1 MKKILFTVL
10 AVIMA
15 GALTACGQ
23 SGQVEETKE
32 TVQEKQGE
40 QMPEASVP
48 DVESELEEAQ
58 EEKEVL
64 EAEETGKA
72 SEALEEGTE
81 LQPPILDEIE
91 KNVQVG
97 TAGSF
102 MTAVQAAVKLLDWG
116 TATELDTEEIK
127 GATVAWMM
135 DKGNDEQVAFA
146 EKMTLVDEA
155 YQKLLGEDAEEL
167 LTSAGCEDAAY
178 PWSDSPVESIE
189 AVMEAIGLR

>member
-1 MKKILFTVL
+1 MKKILLTVL
-10 AVIMA
+10 AVIMM

-23 SGQVEETKE
+23 NGQIEETKE
-32 TVQEKQGE
+32 TVQEEGTE
-40 QMPEASVP
+40 QITEDAAM
-48 DVESELEEAQ
+48 DLESEPEKA
-58 EEKEVL
+58 KEVL
-64 EAEETGKA
+64 EEEEAGND
-72 SEALEEGTE
+72 SEALEEDSGF
-81 LQPPILDEIE
+81 PILDEIA

-116 TATELDTEEIK
+116 TVTGLDTEEIK
-127 GATVAWMM
+127 SATVAWMM

-146 EKMTLVDEA
+146 EKMALVDEA
-155 YQKLLGEDAEEL
+155 YQKLLGEGAEEL

-178 PWSDSPVESIE
+178 PWSDGPVESIE

>member
-1 MKKILFTVL
+1 MKKILLTVL

-32 TVQEKQGE
+32 TVQEEGTE
-40 QMPEASVP
+40 QITEEAAI
-48 DVESELEEAQ
+48 DMESEPEETQ
-58 EEKEVL
+58 VVL
-64 EAEETGKA
+64 ETEETGNDI
-72 SEALEEGTE
+72 EALEEDFGF
-81 LQPPILDEIE
+81 PILDEIA

-116 TATELDTEEIK
+116 TTTGLDTEEIK

-146 EKMTLVDEA
+146 AKMALVDEA

>member
-1 MKKILFTVL
+1 MKKILLTVL
-10 AVIMA
+10 AVIMM

-32 TVQEKQGE
+32 TVQEEGTE
-40 QMPEASVP
+40 QITEEAAI
-48 DVESELEEAQ
+48 DLESEPEETQ
-58 EEKEVL
+58 VVL
-64 EAEETGKA
+64 ETEETGNDI
-72 SEALEEGTE
+72 EALEEDSGF
-81 LQPPILDEIE
+81 PILDEIA

-116 TATELDTEEIK
+116 TTTGLDTEEIK

-146 EKMTLVDEA
+146 EKMALVDEA

>member
-1 MKKILFTVL
+1 
-10 AVIMA
+10 MA

-32 TVQEKQGE
+32 TVQEEGTE
-40 QMPEASVP
+40 QITEEAAI
-48 DVESELEEAQ
+48 DLESEPEETQ
-58 EEKEVL
+58 VVL
-64 EAEETGKA
+64 ETEETGNDI
-72 SEALEEGTE
+72 EALEEDSGF
-81 LQPPILDEIE
+81 PILDEIV

-116 TATELDTEEIK
+116 TTTGLDTEEIK

-146 EKMTLVDEA
+146 EKMALVDEA

>member
-1 MKKILFTVL
+1 MKKILLTVL

-32 TVQEKQGE
+32 TVQEEGTE
-40 QMPEASVP
+40 QITEEAAI
-48 DVESELEEAQ
+48 DLESEPEETQ
-58 EEKEVL
+58 VVL
-64 EAEETGKA
+64 ETEETGNDI
-72 SEALEEGTE
+72 EALEEDSGF
-81 LQPPILDEIE
+81 PILDEIA

-116 TATELDTEEIK
+116 TTTGLDTEEIK

-146 EKMTLVDEA
+146 EKMALVDEA

-167 LTSAGCEDAAY
+167 LASAGCEDAAY

>member
-1 MKKILFTVL
+1 MKKILLTVL

-32 TVQEKQGE
+32 TVQEEGTE
-40 QMPEASVP
+40 QITEEAAI
-48 DVESELEEAQ
+48 DLESEPEEIQ
-58 EEKEVL
+58 VVL
-64 EAEETGKA
+64 ETEETGNDI
-72 SEALEEGTE
+72 EALEEDSGF
-81 LQPPILDEIE
+81 PILDEIA

-116 TATELDTEEIK
+116 TTTGLDTEEIK

-146 EKMTLVDEA
+146 EKMALVDEA

-167 LTSAGCEDAAY
+167 LTLAGCEDAAY

>member
-1 MKKILFTVL
+1 MKKILLTVL
-10 AVIMA
+10 TVMMM

-23 SGQVEETKE
+23 NGQIEETKE
-32 TVQEKQGE
+32 TVQEKPVE
-40 QMPEASVP
+40 QMTEDAAM
-48 DVESELEEAQ
+48 DLESESEKA
-58 EEKEVL
+58 KEVL
-64 EAEETGKA
+64 EAEEAGND
-72 SEALEEGTE
+72 SEALEEDSGF
-81 LQPPILDEIE
+81 PILDEIA

-116 TATELDTEEIK
+116 TATGLDTEEIK
-127 GATVAWMM
+127 SATVTWMM

-146 EKMTLVDEA
+146 EKMALVDEA

-178 PWSDSPVESIE
+178 PWSDGPVESIE

>member
-1 MKKILFTVL
+1 MKKILLTVL
-10 AVIMA
+10 AVIMM

-23 SGQVEETKE
+23 NGQIEETKE
-32 TVQEKQGE
+32 TVQEEGTE
-40 QMPEASVP
+40 QITEDAAM
-48 DVESELEEAQ
+48 DLESEPEETQVVLEE
-58 EEKEVL
+58 EE
-64 EAEETGKA
+64 AGND
-72 SEALEEGTE
+72 SEALEEDSGF
-81 LQPPILDEIE
+81 PILDEIA

-116 TATELDTEEIK
+116 TATGLDTEEIK
-127 GATVAWMM
+127 SATVAWMM

-146 EKMTLVDEA
+146 EKMALVDEA

-178 PWSDSPVESIE
+178 PWSDGPVESIE

>member
-1 MKKILFTVL
+1 MKKILLTVL

-32 TVQEKQGE
+32 TVQEEGTE
-40 QMPEASVP
+40 QITEEAAI
-48 DVESELEEAQ
+48 DLESEPEETQ
-58 EEKEVL
+58 VVL
-64 EAEETGKA
+64 ETEETGNDI
-72 SEALEEGTE
+72 EALEEDSGF
-81 LQPPILDEIE
+81 PILDEIA

-116 TATELDTEEIK
+116 TTTGLDTEEIK

-146 EKMTLVDEA
+146 EKMALVDEA

>member
-1 MKKILFTVL
+1 MKKILLTVL
-10 AVIMA
+10 TIIMV
-15 GALTACGQ
+15 GVLTACGQ
-23 SGQVEETKE
+23 SGQVEEAKE
-32 TVQEKQGE
+32 AVQEEATE
-40 QMPEASVP
+40 QITEEAAI
-48 DVESELEEAQ
+48 DLESEPEETQ
-58 EEKEVL
+58 VVL
-64 EAEETGKA
+64 GTEETGNNI
-72 SEALEEGTE
+72 EALEEDFGF
-81 LQPPILDEIE
+81 PILDEIA

-116 TATELDTEEIK
+116 TTTGLDTEEIK

-146 EKMTLVDEA
+146 EKMALVDEA

>member
-1 MKKILFTVL
+1 MKKILLTVL

-32 TVQEKQGE
+32 MVQEEGTE
-40 QMPEASVP
+40 QITEEAAM
-48 DVESELEEAQ
+48 DLESEPEETQ
-58 EEKEVL
+58 VVL
-64 EAEETGKA
+64 ETEETGNDI
-72 SEALEEGTE
+72 EALEEDSGF
-81 LQPPILDEIE
+81 PILDEIA

-116 TATELDTEEIK
+116 TTTGLDTEEIK

-146 EKMTLVDEA
+146 EKMALVDEA

>member
-1 MKKILFTVL
+1 MKKILLTVL

-32 TVQEKQGE
+32 TVQEEGTE
-40 QMPEASVP
+40 QITEEAAI
-48 DVESELEEAQ
+48 DLESEPEETQVALEPEEA
-58 EEKEVL
+58 
-64 EAEETGKA
+64 GND
-72 SEALEEGTE
+72 SEALEEDSGF
-81 LQPPILDEIE
+81 PILDEIA

-116 TATELDTEEIK
+116 TTTGLDTEEIK

-146 EKMTLVDEA
+146 EKMALVDEA

>member
-1 MKKILFTVL
+1 MKKILLTVL

-32 TVQEKQGE
+32 TVQEEGTE
-40 QMPEASVP
+40 QITEEAAI
-48 DVESELEEAQ
+48 DLESEPEETQ
-58 EEKEVL
+58 VVL
-64 EAEETGKA
+64 ETEETGNDI
-72 SEALEEGTE
+72 EALEEDSGF
-81 LQPPILDEIE
+81 PILDEIV

-116 TATELDTEEIK
+116 TTTGLDTEEIK

-146 EKMTLVDEA
+146 EKMALVDEA

>member
-1 MKKILFTVL
+1 MKKILLTVL

-32 TVQEKQGE
+32 TVQEEGTE
-40 QMPEASVP
+40 QITEEAAI
-48 DVESELEEAQ
+48 DLESEPEETQ
-58 EEKEVL
+58 VVL
-64 EAEETGKA
+64 ETEETGNDI
-72 SEALEEGTE
+72 EALEEDSGF
-81 LQPPILDEIE
+81 PILDEIV

-116 TATELDTEEIK
+116 TTTGLDTEEIK

-146 EKMTLVDEA
+146 EKMALVDEA

-178 PWSDSPVESIE
+178 PWSNSPVESIE

>member
-1 MKKILFTVL
+1 MKKILLTVL

-15 GALTACGQ
+15 GALTACRQ

-32 TVQEKQGE
+32 TVQEEGTE
-40 QMPEASVP
+40 QITEEAAM
-48 DVESELEEAQ
+48 DLESEPEETQ
-58 EEKEVL
+58 VVL
-64 EAEETGKA
+64 ETEETGNDI
-72 SEALEEGTE
+72 EALEEDSGF
-81 LQPPILDEIE
+81 PILDEIA

-116 TATELDTEEIK
+116 TTTGLDTEEIK

-146 EKMTLVDEA
+146 EKMALVDEA

>member
-1 MKKILFTVL
+1 MKKILLTVL

-15 GALTACGQ
+15 GALIACGQ

-32 TVQEKQGE
+32 TVQEEGTE
-40 QMPEASVP
+40 QITEEAAI
-48 DVESELEEAQ
+48 DLESEPEETQ
-58 EEKEVL
+58 VVL
-64 EAEETGKA
+64 ETEETGNDI
-72 SEALEEGTE
+72 EALEEDSGF
-81 LQPPILDEIE
+81 PILDEIA

-116 TATELDTEEIK
+116 TTTGLDTEEIK

-146 EKMTLVDEA
+146 EKMALVDEA

>member
-1 MKKILFTVL
+1 MKKILLTVL

-32 TVQEKQGE
+32 TVQEEGTE
-40 QMPEASVP
+40 QITEEAAI
-48 DVESELEEAQ
+48 DLESEPEETQ
-58 EEKEVL
+58 VVL
-64 EAEETGKA
+64 ETEETGNDI
-72 SEALEEGTE
+72 EALEEDSGF
-81 LQPPILDEIE
+81 PILDEIA

-116 TATELDTEEIK
+116 ATTGLDTEEIK

-146 EKMTLVDEA
+146 EKMALVDEA

>member
-1 MKKILFTVL
+1 MKKILLTVL
-10 AVIMA
+10 AVMMM

-32 TVQEKQGE
+32 
-40 QMPEASVP
+40 A
-48 DVESELEEAQ
+48 AQ
-58 EEKEVL
+58 EEGTEQITEDAAIDLKSEPEETQVVL
-64 EAEETGKA
+64 EAEAAGND
-72 SEALEEGTE
+72 SEALEEGSGF
-81 LQPPILDEIE
+81 PILDEIA

-116 TATELDTEEIK
+116 TATGLDTEEIK
-127 GATVAWMM
+127 SATVAWMM

-146 EKMTLVDEA
+146 EKMALVDEA
-155 YQKLLGEDAEEL
+155 YQKLLGEDAEKL

-178 PWSDSPVESIE
+178 PWSDGPVESIE

>member
-32 TVQEKQGE
+32 TVQEEGTE
-40 QMPEASVP
+40 QITEEAAI
-48 DVESELEEAQ
+48 DLESEPEETQ
-58 EEKEVL
+58 VVL
-64 EAEETGKA
+64 GTEETGNNI
-72 SEALEEGTE
+72 EALEEDSGF
-81 LQPPILDEIE
+81 PILDEIA

-116 TATELDTEEIK
+116 TTTGLDTEEIK

-146 EKMTLVDEA
+146 EKMALVDEA

>member
-1 MKKILFTVL
+1 MKKILLTVL
-10 AVIMA
+10 AVIMM

-23 SGQVEETKE
+23 NGQIEETKE
-32 TVQEKQGE
+32 TVQEEGTE
-40 QMPEASVP
+40 QITEDAAM
-48 DVESELEEAQ
+48 DLESEPEKA
-58 EEKEVL
+58 KEVL
-64 EAEETGKA
+64 EEEEAGND
-72 SEALEEGTE
+72 SEALEEDSGF
-81 LQPPILDEIE
+81 PILDEIA

-116 TATELDTEEIK
+116 TATGLDTEEIK
-127 GATVAWMM
+127 SATVAWMM

-146 EKMTLVDEA
+146 EKMALVDEA

-178 PWSDSPVESIE
+178 PWSDGLVESIE

>member
-1 MKKILFTVL
+1 MKEILLTVL
-10 AVIMA
+10 TIIMT

-23 SGQVEETKE
+23 SGQVEEAKE
-32 TVQEKQGE
+32 AVQEKATE
-40 QMPEASVP
+40 QITEEAAI
-48 DVESELEEAQ
+48 DLESEPEETR
-58 EEKEVL
+58 EVL
-64 EAEETGKA
+64 EAAGNG
-72 SEALEEGTE
+72 SEALEEDSGF
-81 LQPPILDEIE
+81 PILDEIA

-116 TATELDTEEIK
+116 TATGLDTEEIK
-127 GATVAWMM
+127 SATVAWMM

-146 EKMTLVDEA
+146 EKMALVDEA

-178 PWSDSPVESIE
+178 PWSDGPVESIE
-189 AVMEAIGLR
+189 TVMEAIGLR

>member
-1 MKKILFTVL
+1 MKKILLTVL

-32 TVQEKQGE
+32 TVQEEGTE
-40 QMPEASVP
+40 QITEEAAI
-48 DVESELEEAQ
+48 DLESEPEETR
-58 EEKEVL
+58 EVL
-64 EAEETGKA
+64 E
-72 SEALEEGTE
+72 
-81 LQPPILDEIE
+81 
-91 KNVQVG
+91 
-97 TAGSF
+97 
-102 MTAVQAAVKLLDWG
+102 AAVKLLDWG
-116 TATELDTEEIK
+116 TTTGLDTEEIK

-146 EKMTLVDEA
+146 EKMALVDEA
-155 YQKLLGEDAEEL
+155 HQKLLGEDAEEL

-178 PWSDSPVESIE
+178 PWSVGPVESIE

>member
-1 MKKILFTVL
+1 MKKILFTVF
-10 AVIMA
+10 AVIMM

-23 SGQVEETKE
+23 SGQIEETKE
-32 TVQEKQGE
+32 AVQEEGTE
-40 QMPEASVP
+40 QITEEAAI
-48 DVESELEEAQ
+48 DLESEPEETQ
-58 EEKEVL
+58 VVL
-64 EAEETGKA
+64 ETEETGNDI
-72 SEALEEGTE
+72 EALEEDFGF
-81 LQPPILDEIE
+81 PILDEIA

-116 TATELDTEEIK
+116 TTTGLDTEEIK

-146 EKMTLVDEA
+146 AKMALVDEA

>member
-1 MKKILFTVL
+1 MKKILLTVL
-10 AVIMA
+10 TVIMA

-32 TVQEKQGE
+32 TVQEEGTE
-40 QMPEASVP
+40 QITEEAAI
-48 DVESELEEAQ
+48 DLESEPEETQ
-58 EEKEVL
+58 VVL
-64 EAEETGKA
+64 ETEETGNDI
-72 SEALEEGTE
+72 EALEEDSGF
-81 LQPPILDEIE
+81 PILDEIA

-116 TATELDTEEIK
+116 TTTGLDTEEIK

-146 EKMTLVDEA
+146 EKMALVDEA

>member
-1 MKKILFTVL
+1 MKKILLTVL

-32 TVQEKQGE
+32 TVQEEGTE
-40 QMPEASVP
+40 QIP
-48 DVESELEEAQ
+48 EEAAIDLESDP
-58 EEKEVL
+58 EETQVVL
-64 EAEETGKA
+64 ETEETGNDI
-72 SEALEEGTE
+72 EALEEDSGF
-81 LQPPILDEIE
+81 PILDEIA

-116 TATELDTEEIK
+116 TTTGLDTEEIK

-146 EKMTLVDEA
+146 EKMALVDEA

>member
-1 MKKILFTVL
+1 MKKILLTVL

-32 TVQEKQGE
+32 TVQEEGTE
-40 QMPEASVP
+40 QITEEAAI
-48 DVESELEEAQ
+48 DLESEPEETQ
-58 EEKEVL
+58 IVL
-64 EAEETGKA
+64 ETEETGNDI
-72 SEALEEGTE
+72 EALEEDSGF
-81 LQPPILDEIE
+81 PILDEIA

-116 TATELDTEEIK
+116 TTTGLDTEEIK

-146 EKMTLVDEA
+146 EKMALVDEA